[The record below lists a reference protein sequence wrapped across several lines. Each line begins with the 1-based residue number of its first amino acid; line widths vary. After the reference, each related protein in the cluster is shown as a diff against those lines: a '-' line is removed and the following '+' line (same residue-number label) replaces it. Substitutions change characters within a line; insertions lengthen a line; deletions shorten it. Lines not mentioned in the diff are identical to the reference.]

1 MQHPTHTTWFVCI
14 GVSYGTS
21 YWQVGDSAEQNGC
34 FKMKNTEA
42 KEMLVTW
49 KASHGLDIIIEKTD
63 IVPIVNYGW
72 EHSFA
77 RTRTNK
83 SAIAV
88 RGWNPLNRALLQH
101 PEIAGTATQE
111 AEETPTSAAS
121 FLPEDINTTD
131 GSAGDMFDILL
142 L

>member
-1 MQHPTHTTWFVCI
+1 MQLPRMV
-14 GVSYGTS
+14 VTS
-21 YWQVGDSAEQNGC
+21 YKVS
-34 FKMKNTEA
+34 FRK
-42 KEMLVTW
+42 
-49 KASHGLDIIIEKTD
+49 SYD

-72 EHSFA
+72 LHSFA

-101 PEIAGTATQE
+101 PEIAGTAAQQ
-111 AEETPTSAAS
+111 AEEIPTSAAS
-121 FLPEDINTTD
+121 FLPEDINTKD

-142 L
+142 RNAEKEQAKKGVSSSSKQVNAWFSRWRE